1 MATLQKIR
9 SKGPLLLIVIGLAM
23 LAFILGD
30 AWKII
35 RPTQGI
41 QFVGNIAGENISAM
55 DFQKEVDNYTE
66 VIKFANQTNEISEE
80 TNAAI
85 RNEVWAMMVRNTI
98 IENEANAIGLT
109 VTDAEVRDVIDRG
122 SDPILAQTPFNNE
135 EGKFDSDKLKDFLAF
150 YQSIDRDMLS
160 YEQMSYYESLYKY
173 WLFIE
178 KDIKSGLL
186 YSKYMALIR
195 ASVVSNPVA
204 AKNSFENRIK
214 RADVLMASIPYS
226 SIADADANLTNSDL
240 KKTYAEKKEA
250 LYNYAESRDIYYID
264 YEIEPSDDDRA
275 ALLEE
280 VNELT
285 TQLEEVNEDYASF
298 LRRAASVETFSEVAR
313 SAKNLPDDVAVRLD
327 SVKVGGVF
335 GPYYNED
342 DDTYNTFKLI
352 STVKGYDSIQFTAM
366 QVVADDE
373 AATAKRTDS
382 IMNALKKGGNF
393 ADIASKYDQTAV
405 DQWLGADSY
414 EPAAMTGDNA
424 TYLNKL
430 NSMKKGEVASL
441 NLSGTTIIVKVLDVK
456 NPVTKYNTAVVKR
469 PVEFSEETSNNAYN
483 KLNLFV
489 AQNSAI
495 EELKAN
501 AEDSDFRLLY
511 YPGFESDAYYISGV
525 SKSHEALRWVFGAQE
540 GEVSRIFEVGPA
552 NDHLLV
558 VAVDK
563 VHPRGYRSVEDA
575 TAFISLDALKDKKF
589 QILKDKLAGLSFDEV
604 KAIDNV
610 NIDTVR
616 YLNFTNSAYIA
627 SSSSNESALGASVMN
642 LEKDQLTAPIQGQ
655 NCAYVAKKI
664 SDDSYSGEFDEAAE
678 KARIQSI
685 AVGQIVPNSI
695 FSSLYYNAKVVDNRY
710 KIF

>member
-41 QFVGNIAGENISAM
+41 QFVGSIAGKNISAM

-66 VIKFANQTNEISEE
+66 VIKFANQTNDLTEDL
-80 TNAAI
+80 TAAI
-85 RNEVWAMMVRNTI
+85 RNEVWAMLVRNTI
-98 IENEANAIGLT
+98 IEKEANAIGLT
-109 VTDAEVRDVIDRG
+109 VTDAEVKDVIDRG

-150 YQSIDRDMLS
+150 YQTLDRDLLS
-160 YEQMSYYESLYKY
+160 YEEMSYYESLYRY

-178 KDIKSGLL
+178 NDIKSGLL
-186 YSKYMALIR
+186 YNKYMALIKG
-195 ASVVSNPVA
+195 SVVSNPVA

-214 RADVLMASIPYS
+214 RADVVMASIPYS
-226 SIADADANLTNSDL
+226 AIADADANLTSSDL
-240 KKTYAEKKEA
+240 KKTYADNKES

-264 YEIEPSDDDRA
+264 YEIEPSADDRA

-285 TQLEEVNEDYASF
+285 TQLETVNDDYAAF
-298 LRRAASVETFSEVAR
+298 LRRAESVETFSEVAR
-313 SAKNLPDDVAVRLD
+313 SAKNLPSDVAARLD

-335 GPYYNED
+335 GPYYNEN

-352 STVKGYDSIQFTAM
+352 STVNGYDSIQFTAM
-366 QVVADDE
+366 QVIADDE
-373 AATAKRTDS
+373 AVVAKRTDS
-382 IMNALKKGGNF
+382 IMNAIKRGGNF
-393 ADIASKYDQTAV
+393 ADIAAKYDQTAV
-405 DQWLGADSY
+405 EQWLGSDSY

-441 NLSGTTIIVKVLDVK
+441 NLSGTTIIVKVINVK

-469 PVEFSEETSNNAYN
+469 PVEFSEETSNVAYN
-483 KLNLFV
+483 DLNLFV
-489 AQNSAI
+489 AQNSSLD
-495 EELKAN
+495 ELKAN
-501 AEDSDFRLLY
+501 AEDSNFRLLY
-511 YPGFESDAYYISGV
+511 YPGFESDSYNISGV
-525 SKSHEALRWVFGAQE
+525 SKSHEALRWAFGAQE

-563 VHPRGYRSVEDA
+563 IHQRGYRSLEDA
-575 TAFISLDALKDKKF
+575 TALISLDAIKDKKF
-589 QILKDKLAGLSFDEV
+589 SIIKKKLAGLSFDEV
-604 KAIDNV
+604 KGVADVNV
-610 NIDTVR
+610 DTVR

-627 SSSSNESALGASVMN
+627 SAGSNEPALGPCVMN
-642 LEKDQLTAPIQGQ
+642 LEKDQISAPIKGQ
-655 NCAYVAKKI
+655 NCVYVAKKI
-664 SDDSYSGEFDEAAE
+664 SDDSYSGEYDEAAE
-678 KARIQSI
+678 KARVQSI
-685 AVGQIVPNSI
+685 AVSEIVPNAI
-695 FSSLYYNAKVVDNRY
+695 FSSLYYKAKVVDNRY
-710 KIF
+710 KVF